1 MWGSLDQSLDAM
13 LELRTD
19 LQTAGKAYI
28 TRRGRWKT
36 VCARRRLISASG
48 RPLNFTVSYESFAC
62 NRVLES
68 ATV

>member
-1 MWGSLDQSLDAM
+1 
-13 LELRTD
+13 
-19 LQTAGKAYI
+19 
-28 TRRGRWKT
+28 
-36 VCARRRLISASG
+36 LIQRFG